1 MQASD
6 RQVARGWGAA
16 CKVKGGEGRL
26 SAPGMVQGRGARRWG
41 TVVGVCLVPVVS
53 SGVCKPES
61 KWVRPHG
68 VIRSRPGGLEF
79 INNRADQ
86 MQGHEG
92 QGTTVQSSIVGREE

>member
-41 TVVGVCLVPVVS
+41 TVVGVCLVPDGVV
-53 SGVCKPES
+53 
-61 KWVRPHG
+61 R
-68 VIRSRPGGLEF
+68 
-79 INNRADQ
+79 
-86 MQGHEG
+86 
-92 QGTTVQSSIVGREE
+92 